1 MTGGTK
7 MDHPFRSEQG
17 RRATYRSLVAAT
29 AEKLTSSM
37 HATIVGAGL
46 SPRRWV
52 VLEAAVLAA
61 ITMAPGEVTTRVVAA
76 YPAGC
81 GTVAAALAITL
92 LRHAPKPAASAVAR
106 EVRA

>member
-1 MTGGTK
+1 
-7 MDHPFRSEQG
+7 
-17 RRATYRSLVAAT
+17 
-29 AEKLTSSM
+29 M

-76 YPAGC
+76 YAAGC
-81 GTVAAALAITL
+81 GTVAAALAIAL
-92 LRHAPKPAASAVAR
+92 LRHAPKPTASAGAR
-106 EVRA
+106 KVRA